1 MRKSFNGLSGIVTN
15 LIGRNSRDG
24 DAYVFINKSRN
35 MMKVLRREEGGM
47 VIYAISLDM
56 GRMRLPE
63 SGAPDVLSSKM
74 DSSAIVE
81 MVQSALCSPY
91 VRRLKFLSSRF

>member
-35 MMKVLRREEGGM
+35 MMKVLRREDGGM
-47 VIYAISLDM
+47 VIYAICVHSSSVLNRLAGM
-56 GRMRLPE
+56 GLPP
-63 SGAPDVLSSKM
+63 S
-74 DSSAIVE
+74 
-81 MVQSALCSPY
+81 
-91 VRRLKFLSSRF
+91 